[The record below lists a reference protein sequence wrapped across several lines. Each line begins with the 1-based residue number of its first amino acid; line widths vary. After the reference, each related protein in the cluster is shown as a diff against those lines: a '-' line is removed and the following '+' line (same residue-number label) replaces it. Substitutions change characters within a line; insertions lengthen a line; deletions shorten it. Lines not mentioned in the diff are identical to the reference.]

1 MQPPREQDFEAAI
14 EAALQQQGY
23 TSLPHT
29 AYDRAL
35 CMLPDQ
41 VIAFIEATQL
51 EQWQEIKRIAGSTAA
66 ARQAFLEFLKRQI
79 DTFGTLHL
87 LRNGIKHNGTHLR
100 LVYFPPAHGFNQAYQ
115 RLYQAN
121 IFNVVRQLHFSQK
134 SAESLDLALFING
147 LPVITAELKTL
158 ATGQRVEHAI
168 HQYRQN
174 RDPKEPL
181 FDKRRCI
188 AHFAIDPLQAYV
200 STHLNRKETRFLPF
214 NQGYNHGAGN
224 PPSGTRA
231 ATAYLW
237 EEVWQPASL
246 LNLLEYFVQDLQH
259 GVVRATANKQPLIFP
274 RYHQL
279 QTVRHLLEQARND
292 GAGHHYLV
300 QHSAGSGKSNTIAWL
315 AYQLTTLY
323 TTPPAS
329 SSEER
334 LFHSII
340 IITDRRVLDRQ
351 LQQTVSQF
359 TAPDGL
365 IQVIDESSQQLL
377 QALAAGKQ
385 IIITTLQKF
394 PVVVRY
400 ISNPDSLPEGTR
412 YAMRASTLDLRGK
425 RFALIIDE
433 AHSSQSGEQ
442 MRAVREALRTELN
455 LDLPTAAASSSA
467 PDAPPT
473 LDPETLIADDPDDP
487 DAPPT
492 LDPETLIAETIR
504 QRGKQPHI
512 SIFAFTATPK
522 TKTLELFGKRMP
534 DGSHQAH
541 SLYTM
546 RQAIEEGF
554 ILDVL
559 AHYTTYRS
567 LWRLQ
572 KTIADDPRYE
582 TRKASALL
590 AAFVHD
596 HPTAID
602 QKAQI
607 IVEHLRASVVEQIG
621 GQARAMLVTSSRR
634 QAVRYK
640 LAIDAYIAAQGYP
653 ERAIV
658 AFSGE
663 VRDNGTSYT
672 EAGMNG
678 FSDSETPQRIKA
690 DPYRLLIVANKYQ
703 TGYDEPLMHT
713 MYVDKKLGGVNAV
726 QTLSRL
732 NRIAHGKRDPQVVD
746 FVNDVD
752 TIRNAFEPYYTTTIL
767 SEGTDPNLLFEMQ
780 TALDASHI
788 YTPAEITAVTDM
800 LFTAAPTEAAE
811 RIPSLLQPA
820 VARYQQHETDVQQ
833 EFRKTLDRFV
843 RLYAFVTQ
851 ISSFAA
857 PDLERLYQ
865 YGRLLLR
872 HLPATEAG
880 VPADIYQHV
889 ALASYETRKVR
900 SGAIKL
906 DTEVAPLTPPHGGVG
921 SSEPLLSTK
930 DPLSQI
936 IEYLNQQYG
945 VNLNGAAIAS
955 LQHVREKIGSD
966 EAVAAAFRANPPNV
980 ARNVF
985 DERVEELIEGFI
997 DDNVRLYEHIKR
1009 NPELANKL
1017 RDLLFRLFLDD
1028 IGGAGAPPEE

>member
-1 MQPPREQDFEAAI
+1 M
-14 EAALQQQGY
+14 
-23 TSLPHT
+23 
-29 AYDRAL
+29 
-35 CMLPDQ
+35 
-41 VIAFIEATQL
+41 
-51 EQWQEIKRIAGSTAA
+51 
-66 ARQAFLEFLKRQI
+66 
-79 DTFGTLHL
+79 
-87 LRNGIKHNGTHLR
+87 
-100 LVYFPPAHGFNQAYQ
+100 
-115 RLYQAN
+115 
-121 IFNVVRQLHFSQK
+121 
-134 SAESLDLALFING
+134 
-147 LPVITAELKTL
+147 
-158 ATGQRVEHAI
+158 
-168 HQYRQN
+168 
-174 RDPKEPL
+174 
-181 FDKRRCI
+181 
-188 AHFAIDPLQAYV
+188 
-200 STHLNRKETRFLPF
+200 
-214 NQGYNHGAGN
+214 
-224 PPSGTRA
+224 
-231 ATAYLW
+231 
-237 EEVWQPASL
+237 
-246 LNLLEYFVQDLQH
+246 
-259 GVVRATANKQPLIFP
+259 IFP

-279 QTVRHLLEQARND
+279 HAVRELLEQARSE
-292 GAGHHYLV
+292 GVGQHYLI

-315 AYQLTTLY
+315 AHQLTTLY
-323 TTPPAS
+323 TTPPGS
-329 SSEER
+329 TTEER

-359 TAPDGL
+359 SAPDGL
-365 IQVIDESSQQLL
+365 IQVINESSQQLL

-385 IIITTLQKF
+385 IIVTTLQKF
-394 PVVVRY
+394 PVVVKY
-400 ISNPDSLPEGTR
+400 ISDPDRLSARVR
-412 YAMRASTLDLRGK
+412 YALNANAVNLRGK

-455 LDLPTAAASSSA
+455 LDLAASDADGEPPASDD
-467 PDAPPT
+467 PDEPPT
-473 LDPETLIADDPDDP
+473 LDPETLIA
-487 DAPPT
+487 
-492 LDPETLIAETIR
+492 ETIAETIR

-522 TKTLELFGKRMP
+522 TKTLELFGQRTP
-534 DGSHQAH
+534 DGSYRAH

-572 KTIADDPRYE
+572 KIITDDPRYD

-590 AAFVHD
+590 AAFVHE
-596 HPTAID
+596 HPDAIE
-602 QKAQI
+602 QKARI
-607 IVEHLRASVVEQIG
+607 IIEHLREAVIGQIG

-640 LAIDAYIAAQGYP
+640 IAMDVYLTAQGYP
-653 ERAIV
+653 ERTII

-663 VRDNGTSYT
+663 VRDHSSSYT
-672 EAGMNG
+672 EASMNG
-678 FSDSETPQRIKA
+678 FSESETPQRIKT

-703 TGYDEPLMHT
+703 TGYDEPLLHT

-732 NRIAHGKRDPQVVD
+732 NRTAPDKRDPQVVD

-752 TIRNAFEPYYTTTIL
+752 TIRKAFEPYYTTTIL

-788 YTPAEITAVTDM
+788 YTPDEILAVTDL
-800 LFTAAPTEAAE
+800 LFTGPPANAAAQ
-811 RIPSLLQPA
+811 IPSLLQPA
-820 VARYQQHETDVQQ
+820 VARYQQHEADVQQ

-872 HLPATEAG
+872 HLPLTGAG
-880 VPADIYQHV
+880 VPTDIYQHV
-889 ALASYETRKVR
+889 ALASYESRKVR
-900 SGAIKL
+900 TGAINL
-906 DTEVAPLTPPHGGVG
+906 DPEVAPLTPPHGGVG
-921 SSEPLLSTK
+921 NSEPMLPTK

-936 IEYLNQQYG
+936 IAQLNQQFG
-945 VNLNGAAIAS
+945 IELNGAAEAS
-955 LQHVREKIGSD
+955 LRHVHEQLVND
-966 EAVAAAFRANPPNV
+966 PAVAAAFRANPPDV

-985 DERVEELIEGFI
+985 DERVKELFESFL
-997 DDNVRLYEHIKR
+997 DENARLYEHLNR
-1009 NPELANKL
+1009 NPALGQYL
-1017 RDLLFRLFLDD
+1017 RDLLFSRFQADATAAREPVA
-1028 IGGAGAPPEE
+1028 GGDE

>member
-1 MQPPREQDFEAAI
+1 MSSPQRRSRAPLSGAA
-14 EAALQQQGY
+14 
-23 TSLPHT
+23 
-29 AYDRAL
+29 
-35 CMLPDQ
+35 
-41 VIAFIEATQL
+41 
-51 EQWQEIKRIAGSTAA
+51 
-66 ARQAFLEFLKRQI
+66 
-79 DTFGTLHL
+79 
-87 LRNGIKHNGTHLR
+87 
-100 LVYFPPAHGFNQAYQ
+100 Q
-115 RLYQAN
+115 R
-121 IFNVVRQLHFSQK
+121 
-134 SAESLDLALFING
+134 
-147 LPVITAELKTL
+147 
-158 ATGQRVEHAI
+158 
-168 HQYRQN
+168 
-174 RDPKEPL
+174 
-181 FDKRRCI
+181 
-188 AHFAIDPLQAYV
+188 
-200 STHLNRKETRFLPF
+200 
-214 NQGYNHGAGN
+214 
-224 PPSGTRA
+224 
-231 ATAYLW
+231 
-237 EEVWQPASL
+237 
-246 LNLLEYFVQDLQH
+246 
-259 GVVRATANKQPLIFP
+259 
-274 RYHQL
+274 
-279 QTVRHLLEQARND
+279 
-292 GAGHHYLV
+292 
-300 QHSAGSGKSNTIAWL
+300 GSGKSNTIAWL
-315 AYQLTTLY
+315 AHQLTTLY
-323 TTPPAS
+323 TTPPAG

-359 TAPDGL
+359 PAPDGL
-365 IQVIDESSQQLL
+365 IQVINESSQQLL

-385 IIITTLQKF
+385 IIVTTLQKF

-400 ISNPDSLPEGTR
+400 LSDPDSLPEGTR
-412 YAMRASTLDLRGK
+412 YALHANTINLRGK

-455 LDLPTAAASSSA
+455 LTVPATSPDHPAA
-467 PDAPPT
+467 PDAPD
-473 LDPETLIADDPDDP
+473 DPDDPDDP

-492 LDPETLIAETIR
+492 LDSETLIAEMIR

-522 TKTLELFGKRMP
+522 TKTLELFGKCMP
-534 DGSHQAH
+534 DGAYQAH

-567 LWRLQ
+567 LWRLH
-572 KTIADDPRYE
+572 KTIADDPRYD

-607 IVEHLRASVVEQIG
+607 IVEHLRASVVGQIG

-640 LAIDAYIAAQGYP
+640 LAIDAYLAAQGYP
-653 ERAIV
+653 ERAII

-663 VRDNGTSYT
+663 VRDGGQSYT

-678 FSDSETPQRIKA
+678 FSDSETPQRIKS

-703 TGYDEPLMHT
+703 TGYDEPLLHT

-732 NRIAHGKRDPQVVD
+732 NRIAPGKCDPQVID

-788 YTPAEITAVTDM
+788 YTPAEITAVTDV
-800 LFTAAPTEAAE
+800 LFTAAPAVAAA

-820 VARYQQHETDVQQ
+820 VARYQQHAADVQQ

-851 ISSFAA
+851 ISSFPA
-857 PDLERLYQ
+857 PELERLYQ

-872 HLPATEAG
+872 HLPATGAG
-880 VPADIYQHV
+880 VPTDIYQHV

-900 SGAIKL
+900 SGAIQL
-906 DTEVAPLTPPHGGVG
+906 DPEVTPLTPPHGGVG

-930 DPLSQI
+930 DPLSEI
-936 IEYLNQQYG
+936 IAHLNQQFG

-955 LQHVREKIGSD
+955 LQHVREQMGSD
-966 EAVAAAFRANPPNV
+966 AAVAAAFRANPPNV
-980 ARNVF
+980 AREVF
-985 DERVEELIEGFI
+985 DERVGELIEGFI

-1009 NPELANKL
+1009 NPELAQQL
-1017 RDLLFRLFLDD
+1017 REALFRLFLDD
-1028 IGGAGAPPEE
+1028 TGGAGAPPAE